1 MSDVVASRDEN
12 ELALRPPQFGLRTL
26 FAAMAGLCI
35 LFSLMAAIG
44 AMWSL
49 VLVFFLCLAIGH
61 VAGNAIGTTL
71 RDRASEGARREPPE
85 HASREANRQAR
96 LSTRQRLR
104 QNTRLPRAATIVTLV
119 GSALGALVGGAA
131 LAIANWQQITPGAV
145 ALAIGSSA
153 VLGGFAGFL
162 LSSFFSVFGPA
173 LREAVDGEKASGH
186 KLVSSDT

>member
-12 ELALRPPQFGLRTL
+12 EFALRPPQFRLRTL
-26 FAAMAGLCI
+26 FVAMAGLCV

-44 AMWSL
+44 AMGSL
-49 VLVFFLCLAIGH
+49 VLVFSLCLVIGH

-71 RDRASEGARREPPE
+71 RDRASDGASRGPSGQ
-85 HASREANRQAR
+85 ASREAHRQAR
-96 LSTRQRLR
+96 LSNRQRLR
-104 QNTRLPRAATIVTLV
+104 QNTRLPRAATIVTLA

-131 LAIANWQQITPGAV
+131 LAIANWQLITPGAV

-173 LREAVDGEKASGH
+173 LREAVHEEHSGALGRAAS
-186 KLVSSDT
+186 K